1 MAQEIEKSNAL
12 VENYDNF
19 SQKEKIQVEVEAL
32 KQSIAK
38 ANEEKTSSQRRL
50 EELEQAHNA
59 LTQEVNEALQQADAA
74 ISEAKDNKE
83 SDDKAKLQEIITKL
97 TESQTKLNEV
107 KTKAAVDP
115 TLTQKINDKLSEVST

>member
-1 MAQEIEKSNAL
+1 M
-12 VENYDNF
+12 
-19 SQKEKIQVEVEAL
+19 
-32 KQSIAK
+32 
-38 ANEEKTSSQRRL
+38 
-50 EELEQAHNA
+50 
-59 LTQEVNEALQQADAA
+59 QQADAA